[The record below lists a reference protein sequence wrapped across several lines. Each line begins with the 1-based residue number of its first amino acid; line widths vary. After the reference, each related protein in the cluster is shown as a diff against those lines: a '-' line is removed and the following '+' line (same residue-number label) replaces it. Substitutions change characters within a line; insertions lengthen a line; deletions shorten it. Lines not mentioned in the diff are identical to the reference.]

1 MICGLV
7 NPFITNNNV
16 TARGG
21 RPPVRRRGARREAR
35 RRPVVRQRD
44 PAVGRGAPGAC
55 SRLEIHLQYRPR
67 LFSCLITPCRLK
79 LNNKIY
85 ASQMPPASVV
95 NFYAP
100 LFRAFGA
107 YPFSFLRL
115 FRDWLGCLAGW
126 LSRNFHYY
134 SEILLDDTIIT
145 EIYDAKLRGICPLRK
160 VLSRTRMGIFVVHP

>member
-1 MICGLV
+1 MNMAMICGLV

-21 RPPVRRRGARREAR
+21 RPPASTTARREAR
-35 RRPVVRQRD
+35 GEAEAWWCASQRD

-115 FRDWLGCLAGW
+115 SFETGW
-126 LSRNFHYY
+126 LSGWLAISQF
-134 SEILLDDTIIT
+134 SLLFRDFI
-145 EIYDAKLRGICPLRK
+145 R
-160 VLSRTRMGIFVVHP
+160 

>member
-1 MICGLV
+1 MAMICGLV

-21 RPPVRRRGARREAR
+21 RPPVRRRGARRGEAEAGGA
-35 RRPVVRQRD
+35 RQRD

-85 ASQMPPASVV
+85 ASQCRPLTPV
-95 NFYAP
+95 NFYAS
-100 LFRAFGA
+100 
-107 YPFSFLRL
+107 FSRIRRVSVF
-115 FRDWLGCLAGW
+115 FSTS
-126 LSRNFHYY
+126 LSRLAVWLVGHLAIF
-134 SEILLDDTIIT
+134 II
-145 EIYDAKLRGICPLRK
+145 IPRFY
-160 VLSRTRMGIFVVHP
+160 

>member
-1 MICGLV
+1 MSPRAAVARQYDGA
-7 NPFITNNNV
+7 
-16 TARGG
+16 ARG
-21 RPPVRRRGARREAR
+21 EAR
-35 RRPVVRQRD
+35 RRPSGARQRD

-85 ASQMPPASVV
+85 ASQMPPANAV
-95 NFYAP
+95 NFYAS
-100 LFRAFGA
+100 
-107 YPFSFLRL
+107 FSRIRRVSVFLSTSLSRL
-115 FRDWLGCLAGW
+115 AGCLAGW
-126 LSRNFHYY
+126 PSRNFHYY

-160 VLSRTRMGIFVVHP
+160 ILSRMRMGIFVVHP